1 MADEPADE
9 APAPTDEGGG
19 GPRVVWLD
27 WAGGAAA
34 VILAVILVDIWTDG
48 RFISRALLRW
58 RDKGEGGGPD
68 VPAGQP

>member
-1 MADEPADE
+1 MADETGQ
-9 APAPTDEGGG
+9 PAPEAEAE

-34 VILAVILVDIWTDG
+34 VILAVILVDIWADG
-48 RFISRALLRW
+48 RFISRAILRW

>member
-1 MADEPADE
+1 MADDTGQ
-9 APAPTDEGGG
+9 PAPEAEAGAE

-58 RDKGEGGGPD
+58 RDRKDGEPRVPGDGP
-68 VPAGQP
+68 

>member
-1 MADEPADE
+1 MADETGQPAEPPAE
-9 APAPTDEGGG
+9 AE

-27 WAGGAAA
+27 WMGGAAA

-58 RDKGEGGGPD
+58 RDRKDGGGQD
-68 VPAGQP
+68 VPASNP